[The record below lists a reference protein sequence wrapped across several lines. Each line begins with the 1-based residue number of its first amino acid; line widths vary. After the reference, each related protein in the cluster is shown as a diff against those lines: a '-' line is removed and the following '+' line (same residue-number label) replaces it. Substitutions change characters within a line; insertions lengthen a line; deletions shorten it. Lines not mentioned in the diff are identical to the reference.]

1 MTRIKNPTTAS
12 LAAQP
17 GGFPAAKTIKPSN
30 KPTINKLGGTI
41 GLNVF
46 GTKGKENTWKFN
58 GDKKK
63 ISANWRKYDLPP
75 ARVGAASSQNL
86 DTMLARAELRN
97 QTRLPDEARA
107 VMARTDPIANQ
118 VSTLEMRLGLANSI
132 ADTAPSDSPIHATVA
147 QLKGEL
153 AALRQQA
160 KTPLAQRSVAQRDIA
175 ADSIADV
182 RATADHALAA
192 FAAEPTDAT
201 KAAYEAARTDLI
213 GASVQKFFHGYRTL
227 NDHVSDQGRAKGMA
241 LMLPALARQLELPA
255 KYLEG
260 VAALEIAGPK
270 LESRSAPGE
279 LGENRA
285 AVRDALVGRRVR
297 DLTAGRAYELPGPP
311 PQPAEAQH
319 WQAEAARLRDLGDKF
334 SIAGKLLGDTTPALK
349 ERVVTMQQACMG
361 DLVAHLP
368 SLTSM
373 TPAQRAETRE
383 VLGALARK
391 LRQSAGDTLHKDA
404 PLAPM
409 QLMHIVDM
417 AEKVTGGDADRCIA
431 VYRSLA
437 NESVHQ
443 IIGATV
449 AHLTAGEPATQK
461 EQDLVAIWQMGA
473 HQLPDA
479 VNSLLAANPEHAAT
493 RVDWRDVQTFFRC
506 TQEHQRLAADPDG
519 DPAHKARMLSAMTSM
534 RNELATGEK
543 PAIGTP
549 ERRDWAMVKS
559 AVWRHDTMQNVV
571 QAFEG
576 FRTTMA
582 LPGTVVNQVYQHFDA
597 KGRGAV
603 AEEARTQFK
612 QALVDFKGL
621 AQATLARPD
630 ATLAQKGNARVLV
643 ALCDYMSKHRGTEKF
658 LTAAKR
664 TLTGKQGTFNAG
676 SDIWSNPLKAKDK
689 RAILEAAGTDI
700 SVARADAPLLHD
712 LQQGHGAL
720 ELLQD
725 AVKGVLPEAERGE
738 AMHRLATLGNLVHLA
753 EGKALQG
760 PEEIRTFLHDA
771 IDRTSLG
778 DRTDTINARQFK
790 MAIPLVLP
798 IPFAS
803 LSATLGGSKS
813 AGTIVNV
820 QANNDCVQ
828 LTLGRMQEK
837 AVNTS
842 LGVAMTPEVLSA
854 HAEKVLANTCLDVR
868 FPGYSWKRE
877 EKLRTD
883 PAVVLKFSIEPV
895 KGLRDLDEARAQ
907 LKKAVDIL
915 VDWDPLKPEFR
926 QYGSAYEALCD
937 KLDSPFTI
945 DDEVREYS
953 TVSNENAFTPGRV
966 GVKYNQAQAGTSS
979 TGKNDPVRTGAGATV
994 KFTVSED
1001 KMVSNNQQQAR
1012 EFYDTVKKSLT
1023 TDVFCGLNTR
1033 HTSAEAKKN
1042 TGVFPGKKVPNT
1054 SLQAGAT
1061 GTLGVNV
1068 GGSEYKDKKPVG
1080 TDKLKAY
1087 KSEYGDYSRDMNKA
1101 MDVLLEALP
1110 SVSNRVQEVVDKG
1123 FRDQLSAQLA
1133 GPAQAKVAERRQD
1146 IDQLQAEIAVLQQ
1159 RLAGSDPHAEIQEEP
1174 MPEAQV
1180 AVLAAEL
1187 AMKQDLHAALVEKFA
1202 GTTVDQVKKDMVDK
1216 EIGKMCGEVLMN
1228 FVRALMENKT
1238 DRFSVKLE
1246 SKQQW
1251 AHRGI
1256 DAAIHN
1262 AEAAGHHG
1270 MAAVMRAVEA
1280 EMFRGERDQA
1290 VKYLIAAGDM
1300 NNKDSQFNWKNPF
1313 VFKRRETKGM
1323 TEDPIPD
1330 TRTATLKPTADRL
1343 VEVRQ
1348 VGTPLTDLQAAIV
1361 KESLA
1366 EARAQARERE
1376 RGAQAGGAT

>member
-1 MTRIKNPTTAS
+1 MTRIKSPTTAS

-17 GGFPAAKTIKPSN
+17 GGLPAAKTVKPSN
-30 KPTINKLGGTI
+30 KPTISKLGGTI

-75 ARVGAASSQNL
+75 AKVGAASSQSL
-86 DTMLARAELRN
+86 DTMLARAEQRN
-97 QTRLPDEARA
+97 QTRLPDQARA
-107 VMARTDPIANQ
+107 VVARTDPIADQ
-118 VSTLEMRLGLANSI
+118 VGALEMRLNVASSI
-132 ADTAPSDSPIHATVA
+132 ADTAPADSPIHATVA

-160 KTPLAQRSVAQRDIA
+160 QTPLAQRSVALRDIA
-175 ADSIADV
+175 ADSIDDV
-182 RATADHALAA
+182 RATADHALTA

-201 KAAYEAARTDLI
+201 KAAYETARTDLV
-213 GASVQKFFHGYRTL
+213 GASVQKFLHGYRTL

-241 LMLPALARQLELPA
+241 LMMPALARQLELPA

-260 VAALEIAGPK
+260 VAALEVAQPK

-311 PQPAEAQH
+311 PLPSEARH
-319 WQAEAARLRDLGDKF
+319 WQAEAVKLRDLGDKF
-334 SIAGKLLGDTTPALK
+334 SIAGKLLGDTVPALK
-349 ERVVTMQQACMG
+349 ERVATMQQTCMA

-368 SLTSM
+368 ALTTM
-373 TPAQRAETRE
+373 TPAQRTETRE
-383 VLGALARK
+383 VLGALAGK

-404 PLAPM
+404 ALAPM

-417 AEKVTGGDADRCIA
+417 AEKVTGGDPARCIE
-431 VYRSLA
+431 VYKSLA
-437 NESVHQ
+437 NENVHQ

-449 AHLTAGEPATQK
+449 AHLTAGEPASQK

-479 VNSLLAANPEHAAT
+479 VSSLLAANPEHGAAK
-493 RVDWRDVQTFFRC
+493 VDWRDVQTFFRC
-506 TQEHQRLAADPDG
+506 TQEHRRLSAEPNG

-559 AVWRHDTMQNVV
+559 AVWRQENMQNVV

-603 AEEARTQFK
+603 TEEARTEFK
-612 QALVDFKGL
+612 QALVDFKRL
-621 AQATLARPD
+621 AKATLARPD
-630 ATLAQKGNARVLV
+630 ATLAQKGNAKVLV
-643 ALCDYMSKHRGTEKF
+643 AMCNYMNKHRGTEKL
-658 LTAAKR
+658 LTTAKR
-664 TLTGKQGTFNAG
+664 KLTGTEGTFNSG
-676 SDIWSNPLKAKDK
+676 REIWSNPLKAKDK
-689 RAILEAAGTDI
+689 KAILEAAGTDI
-700 SVARADAPLLHD
+700 AVARADAPLLHD
-712 LQQGHGAL
+712 LQEGHGAL

-725 AVKGVLPEAERGE
+725 AIKGVLPEAERGE
-738 AMHRLATLGNLVHLA
+738 AMHRLATLGNLVHLS

-771 IDRTSLG
+771 IDRTALG
-778 DRTDTINARQFK
+778 DRTDTINAKQFK
-790 MAIPLVLP
+790 MSIPLVLP

-803 LSATLGGSKS
+803 LSATVGGSKS

-828 LTLGRMQEK
+828 LTLGRMSEK
-837 AVNTS
+837 AINTG
-842 LGVAMTPEVLSA
+842 LGVSMTPEILSA
-854 HAEKVLANTCLDVR
+854 HAEKALANTCLDVR

-895 KGLRDLDEARAQ
+895 KGLRDLDEARTQ

-915 VDWDPLKPEFR
+915 VDWDPLKPEYR
-926 QYGSAYEALCD
+926 QYNSAYEALCD

-953 TVSNENAFTPGRV
+953 TVSNENSVTPGRV
-966 GVKYNQAQAGTSS
+966 AIKYDQAKPGAAS
-979 TGKNDPVRTGAGATV
+979 TGKNDPARTGAGATV

-1001 KMVSNNQQQAR
+1001 KMVSRNQQQAR
-1012 EFYDTVKKSLT
+1012 EFYDTVKKSLI

-1033 HTSAEAKKN
+1033 HTSGVAKKK
-1042 TGVFPGKKVPNT
+1042 TGIFPGKKLPGVPV
-1054 SLQAGAT
+1054 QAGAT
-1061 GTLGVNV
+1061 GTLTVNV

-1101 MDVLLEALP
+1101 MEVLLEALP

-1123 FRDQLSAQLA
+1123 FRDQLSAQLD
-1133 GPAQAKVAERRQD
+1133 GPAQAKMAERQQEIAR
-1146 IDQLQAEIAVLQQ
+1146 LQAEIAVLQG
-1159 RLAGSDPHAEIQEEP
+1159 RLAGSDPSDEIQEEP
-1174 MPEAQV
+1174 LPEAE
-1180 AVLAAEL
+1180 AAALAIEL
-1187 AMKQDLHAALVEKFA
+1187 AIKQDLRAGLVEKFA
-1202 GTTVDQVKKDMVDK
+1202 DTTVDQVKKQMVDK
-1216 EIGKMCGEVLMN
+1216 ELGKMCGEVLMN

-1280 EMFRGERDQA
+1280 EMFEGERDQS
-1290 VKYLIAAGDM
+1290 VKYLVAAGDM
-1300 NNKDSQFNWKNPF
+1300 NNKDSQFNWKNPL

-1343 VEVRQ
+1343 VDVRQ
-1348 VGTPLTDLQAAIV
+1348 VGTPLTALQAAIV
-1361 KESLA
+1361 NESLA
-1366 EARAQARERE
+1366 EVRAQARERE
-1376 RGAQAGGAT
+1376 QGAQAGGAG